1 MERRGV
7 APVEMTLVL
16 PVLMLM
22 MAVIIAFGFNACWKI
37 RTEIVSRDVVWR
49 DRHPHKGHWSANQF
63 VRNPE
68 FPAAREGQALADGSG
83 RTEQAYWQVSRDRDL
98 VAFDDDEVTKAAII
112 RGPLRNINVNSEL
125 LNYSRGVELGTA
137 RILRKPN
144 ILPKLG
150 QVDFESRHSNLG
162 DSFQFAIML
171 LSDWVFIGWNE
182 PTRRIPY
189 IYETELDYVNGLP
202 AYLNAIAQV
211 EAVRIPLCLT
221 IDEEALYYEEFQ
233 HYSDRHPRVQTFT
246 STDRQ
251 FVLDNYVNGDRGV
264 KLRITGG
271 ENSTAGRVHGVPYS
285 LAAKFIAIWSSR
297 LTKATTDSEREIYK
311 SKIKALRQYQMS
323 VK

>member
-1 MERRGV
+1 
-7 APVEMTLVL
+7 
-16 PVLMLM
+16 
-22 MAVIIAFGFNACWKI
+22 
-37 RTEIVSRDVVWR
+37 
-49 DRHPHKGHWSANQF
+49 
-63 VRNPE
+63 
-68 FPAAREGQALADGSG
+68 
-83 RTEQAYWQVSRDRDL
+83 
-98 VAFDDDEVTKAAII
+98 
-112 RGPLRNINVNSEL
+112 
-125 LNYSRGVELGTA
+125 
-137 RILRKPN
+137 
-144 ILPKLG
+144 
-150 QVDFESRHSNLG
+150 
-162 DSFQFAIML
+162 ML

-182 PTRRIPY
+182 HTRRIPY
-189 IYETELDYVNGLP
+189 IYETELDYVDGLP

-221 IDEEALYYEEFQ
+221 IDEEALYYDEFQ

-271 ENSTAGRVHGVPYS
+271 VNSTVGRVHGVPYS